1 MRISDW
7 SSDVCS
13 SDLQPHRLGVIAELR
28 PAYRLPQLVH
38 RPDTAGDGEE
48 AVGEVGEHALS
59 LVHPRDDM
67 ELGDAAVRDLCADE
81 RVGDH
86 PDHLAARLERRI
98 GDRAH
103 QPEPPAAIDDAD
115 AAARQRTADV
125 ARGFD
130 IDGIGG
136 GRGPAIDGE
145 ALHSMTHYLERHSR
159 EGGHPSPA
167 FARSDENPAEHQ
179 SHMASSYDA

>member
-1 MRISDW
+1 
-7 SSDVCS
+7 
-13 SDLQPHRLGVIAELR
+13 
-28 PAYRLPQLVH
+28 
-38 RPDTAGDGEE
+38 
-48 AVGEVGEHALS
+48 
-59 LVHPRDDM
+59 M

-103 QPEPPAAIDDAD
+103 QPEPPTAIDDAD
-115 AAARQRTADV
+115 AAASQRTADV

-136 GRGPAIDGE
+136 GRGTAIEGE
-145 ALHSMTHYLERHSR
+145 AFHHTTTYLDRTYR
-159 EGGHPSPA
+159 EGGQLGRTQH
-167 FARSDENPAEHQ
+167 
-179 SHMASSYDA
+179 

>member
-13 SDLQPHRLGVIAELR
+13 SDL
-28 PAYRLPQLVH
+28 
-38 RPDTAGDGEE
+38 
-48 AVGEVGEHALS
+48 
-59 LVHPRDDM
+59 
-67 ELGDAAVRDLCADE
+67 
-81 RVGDH
+81 

-145 ALHSMTHYLERHSR
+145 AFHSMTLYLDRHSR
-159 EGGHPSPA
+159 EGGNPTPA
-167 FARSDENPAEHQ
+167 FACKPSGDGFPPSRE
-179 SHMASSYDA
+179 

>member
-1 MRISDW
+1 MLPLHDALPIF
-7 SSDVCS
+7 
-13 SDLQPHRLGVIAELR
+13 GEL
-28 PAYRLPQLVH
+28 
-38 RPDTAGDGEE
+38 
-48 AVGEVGEHALS
+48 ALS
-59 LVHPRDDM
+59 LVHPRDEM
-67 ELGDAAVRDLCADE
+67 ELVDAAVRDLCADE

-86 PDHLAARLERRI
+86 PDNLAARLERRI

-145 ALHSMTHYLERHSR
+145 AFHSMTLYLDRHSR
-159 EGGHPSPA
+159 AG
-167 FARSDENPAEHQ
+167 ARKSGV
-179 SHMASSYDA
+179 